1 MKKRLLLLLCFSLMF
16 SCSENNVEE
25 ENPEKSKEN
34 IIDIIKGDYSDSIH
48 LNKDV
53 NVVYLEE
60 FSFFEDKE
68 EGSYLID
75 MYFNGDDTLRNA
87 KVFLCDED
95 IYDKAKYNWITD
107 TSINITL
114 YDSKGDSS
122 FSFVA
127 RGMMDGSG
135 SGMEFLE

>member
-1 MKKRLLLLLCFSLMF
+1 MKKRLLLLLCFPLIF
-16 SCSENNVEE
+16 SCSENHEE
-25 ENPEKSKEN
+25 EEKTEKSKGN
-34 IIDIIKGDYSDSIH
+34 IINIIKDDYSDSIH

-60 FSFFEDKE
+60 FSICEVP

-87 KVFLCDED
+87 KVFLCEED

-114 YDSKGDSS
+114 YESKGDSS
-122 FSFVA
+122 VSLVA

-135 SGMEFLE
+135 SGVEFLE